1 MARSL
6 VPGGKGASHARTQW
20 SHVLK
25 GWFMHHRSSARDS
38 LRRLFANG
46 FSSVMTWLVIGI
58 ALAMPGGLSLALDN
72 VRVVGSSLDSPAQL
86 SLFLRPEM
94 SVEAAQRLQNI
105 LKQRPDVLS
114 TRLVPRAEALL
125 EFQQLSGFGD
135 VLKHLDENPL
145 PNLIIVSPAN
155 ARMDAE
161 IAAALQA
168 EMQALPGVDRA
179 VLDMEWVQRLNSL
192 MQLSQRVV
200 TALGVILALGV
211 LLVIGNTIRLAIEN
225 RRDEIVIVKLVGGSD
240 AFVRRPFLYTG
251 IWYGLGGAVVSW
263 MIISATLW
271 WLEGPLTAL
280 AVLYQSGLRMQG
292 LGLNGGL
299 ALLLLGALLGLVG
312 AWLAV
317 SRHLTAIQP
326 K

>member
-1 MARSL
+1 MARSS
-6 VPGGKGASHARTQW
+6 VAGGKGASHSRTQW
-20 SHVLK
+20 SDVLK
-25 GWFMHHRSSARDS
+25 GWIIHHRSSAGDS
-38 LRRLFANG
+38 LRRLIANS

-58 ALAMPGGLSLALDN
+58 AMAMPVGLLVALDN
-72 VRVVGSSLDSPAQL
+72 ARAVGSNLDSPAQL

-94 SVEAAQRLQNI
+94 SVQAAQRLQNI
-105 LKQRPDVLS
+105 LAQRADVLS
-114 TRLVPRAEALL
+114 TRLVPRDEALL

-135 VLKHLDENPL
+135 VLRHLDDNPL
-145 PNLIIVSPAN
+145 PNLIVVSPAN
-155 ARMDAE
+155 ARMDNETATT
-161 IAAALQA
+161 LQA
-168 EMQALPGVDRA
+168 ELQALPGVDRA

-251 IWYGLGGAVVSW
+251 IWYGLGGAVVAW
-263 MIISATLW
+263 VIISATLW
-271 WLEGPLTAL
+271 WLEGPLAAL
-280 AVLYQSGLRMQG
+280 AVLYQSGLRVQG
-292 LGLNGGL
+292 LGLEGGL

-326 K
+326 R